1 MKRGLAVAAIPQDK
15 VTRVEEGREESSHGT
30 EQAIDLKAEVPEECF
45 FTLFSCE
52 NITTV

>member
-30 EQAIDLKAEVPEECF
+30 EQAIDLKAEVPEDA
-45 FTLFSCE
+45 
-52 NITTV
+52 